1 MRGNCKARSHRRI
14 TLVEFSGVG
23 GVDSEM
29 LPRLLLGK
37 VIKPR
42 KGRIFDSP
50 GGAHCK
56 IWPTNYVQ
64 DELEVE
70 AGIQVTQSLRK

>member
-1 MRGNCKARSHRRI
+1 
-14 TLVEFSGVG
+14 
-23 GVDSEM
+23 M